1 MSDKNARNGEDM
13 LEVLA
18 DGIEC
23 YKLLSAKETE
33 NLLREAKGRHSEF
46 PTEIESGE
54 TSGNTLKNLLA

>member
-33 NLLREAKGRHSEF
+33 NALRGAKGRYSEL
-46 PTEIESGE
+46 PTEIESVE
-54 TSGNTLKNLLA
+54 TSDNTVKNLLA